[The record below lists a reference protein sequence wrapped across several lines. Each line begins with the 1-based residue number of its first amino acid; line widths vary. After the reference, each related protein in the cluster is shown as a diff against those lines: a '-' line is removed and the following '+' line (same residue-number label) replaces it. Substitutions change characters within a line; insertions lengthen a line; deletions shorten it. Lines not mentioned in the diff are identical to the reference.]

1 MKLML
6 IDGNS
11 VLFRA
16 FYATSYAGMMQTSFG
31 AYTNAV
37 YSFANMLNKALK
49 IINPDYC
56 VVAFDKGKHTF
67 RHDLNPDYKAG
78 RKQTPPELIEQMATV
93 REMLDAYN
101 IKYLEYDTIEA
112 DDIVGT
118 LAKKYDI
125 ETCILSSDRDLLQLI
140 DDSTSVYVMKKGM
153 SDIAKMDEAA
163 LMEEWGLKPS
173 QIIDYK
179 GLAGDKSD
187 NIKGVE
193 GVGDKTAVKL
203 LQTYGD
209 CFGIYEHIDEIKG
222 KLQER
227 LINDKDSCM
236 LSRTLATIKTDVDIP
251 DDLEDFR
258 LNINDETKNEFFLK
272 YEMRSLVSR
281 ETIIKKAEV
290 KVEAVKNISKEL
302 LEDSFV
308 FVDSDEFSYFN
319 RRIYGFSL
327 SNGNKQEYIY
337 LNDALKDNEL
347 LTYLSSDKHKVVF
360 DIKAIRHALNNVGIN
375 LGLNTDD
382 LYLMAFLS
390 NNTNEDLSKILHNYG
405 HYVEFDIKDIYG
417 TEKRPT
423 EINSNNQINR
433 ANTISLDLY
442 KTYKNVLKEIESKE
456 MLSLY
461 KDVELPLS
469 NVLYDMEVSG
479 VTCNEQTLN
488 EIAESTLSKIK
499 VLEESVFSIVGHE
512 FNLNSPSQLKEVLY
526 DELGLPDL
534 KKGSTNAEI
543 LQKLV
548 DYSPVVEK
556 ILEYRKFSKLYSTY
570 AEGLKKFIKEDGK
583 IHTIFSQTITS
594 TGRLSSSEPNLQNI
608 SVRDEDGRV
617 IRKAFV
623 PSDDN
628 ILMSSDYSQIEL
640 RVLSSLAN
648 EPKMLEAFNEGIDIH
663 TKTAMDVFH
672 LEKDKVTSLVRR
684 QAKAVNFG
692 VVYGISDFG
701 LANQAGLSFKEAKK
715 FIDDYFLTYPNI
727 KNYLNDQVK
736 FCEDNGY
743 VKTILNRRRYIPE
756 IHDSKWPIR
765 EFGKRAA
772 MNATIQGSAAD
783 IIKIAMINVYKAI
796 KDNNLQSK
804 LILQVHDE
812 LIFDVK
818 KEEADKMK
826 EIILDT
832 MANAYKLNC
841 KLDSSYAIGKD
852 WYEAK

>member
-31 AYTNAV
+31 AYTNAI

-49 IINPDYC
+49 LINPDYC

-93 REMLDAYN
+93 REMLKAYN

-118 LAKKYDI
+118 LAKKYDL

-140 DDSTSVYVMKKGM
+140 DDTTSVYVMKKGM
-153 SDIAKMDEAA
+153 SDIAKMDEVA

-203 LQTYGD
+203 LQSYGD

-222 KLQER
+222 KLKER
-227 LINDKDSCM
+227 LIADKESCM
-236 LSRTLATIKTDVDIP
+236 LSRTLATIKTDVEINE
-251 DDLEDFR
+251 DLEDFR
-258 LNINDETKNEFFLK
+258 LNINEETKNEFFLK

-281 ETIIKKAEV
+281 DTIIKKAESKCESV
-290 KVEAVKNISKEL
+290 KKISKEL
-302 LEDSFV
+302 LDNSFIYI
-308 FVDSDEFSYFN
+308 DSDEFDYFN
-319 RRIYGFSL
+319 RKIYGFAL
-327 SNGNKQEYIY
+327 SSNNKEEYIY
-337 LNDALKDNEL
+337 LDDALKDEDFINY
-347 LTYLSSDKHKVVF
+347 LTNDNHKIVF
-360 DIKAIRHALNNVGIN
+360 DIKASMHALDNIN
-375 LGLNTDD
+375 ISLGNNTDD
-382 LYLMAFLS
+382 IYLMAFLS

-405 HYVEFDIKDIYG
+405 YYVEFDIKDIYG
-417 TEKRPT
+417 TQKRPI
-423 EINSNNQINR
+423 EIDSNNQIKR
-433 ANTISLDLY
+433 SLTIAKDLNKIY
-442 KTYKNVLKEIESKE
+442 TSVLKELEAKE
-456 MLSLY
+456 MISLY
-461 KDVELPLS
+461 KDVELPLAYVLKEMEDLGVLC
-469 NVLYDMEVSG
+469 NVE
-479 VTCNEQTLN
+479 TLN
-488 EIAESTLSKIK
+488 EIGSSTLLK
-499 VLEESVFSIVGHE
+499 VKKLESDIFTIVGHE
-512 FNLNSPSQLKEVLY
+512 FNLNSPIQLKEVLY
-526 DELGLPDL
+526 DELELPDL
-534 KKGSTNAEI
+534 KKGSTSAEV

-548 DYSPVVEK
+548 DYSPVIEK

-608 SVRDEDGRV
+608 SVRDEDGRE

-623 PSDDN
+623 PSEGN

-663 TKTAMDVFH
+663 TKTAMDVFG
-672 LEKDKVTSLVRR
+672 LEKDEVTSLIRR

-701 LANQAGLSFKEAKK
+701 LANQAGLSYKEAKK

-727 KNYLNDQVK
+727 KNYLNEQVK

-783 IIKIAMINVYKAI
+783 IIKIAMVRVNKAI
-796 KDNNLQSK
+796 KENNLKSR

-812 LIFDVK
+812 LIFDVYK
-818 KEEADKMK
+818 DEEAKMK
-826 EIILDT
+826 EIILNT
-832 MANAYKLNC
+832 MTNAYKMNC
-841 KLDSSYAIGKD
+841 KLDSSFAMGKD